1 MNEPGHEAHASG
13 RDGAEPTSPTA
24 GGEIRKQLDRAPGE
38 RYLAAASPAAGA
50 SRTRRLGIAAIV
62 ALGTA
67 VVTLALITF
76 DIGPGLLVLGIVGG
90 WLTGIALAGGAP
102 AGKGA
107 EAGPSRAATAATL
120 AVAGLALGLLLDA
133 LRAYAIGGVL
143 LPWEYALARFGA
155 LAPLA
160 IVLAA
165 AAGALR
171 GR

>member
-1 MNEPGHEAHASG
+1 MSEQ
-13 RDGAEPTSPTA
+13 
-24 GGEIRKQLDRAPGE
+24 GGEVRKLDRALGE
-38 RYLAAASPAAGA
+38 RYRPSGPPTARP
-50 SRTRRLGIAAIV
+50 SRGRRFGIATAV

-67 VVTLALITF
+67 AITFALSTF
-76 DIGPGLLVLGIVGG
+76 DIGPGLLVIGLAGG
-90 WLTGIALAGGAP
+90 WLTGLALAGAP
-102 AGKGA
+102 AGNGTD
-107 EAGPSRAATAATL
+107 AGTGRAATAAVL
-120 AVAGLALGLLLDA
+120 AGGGLAIGLLLDA

-155 LAPLA
+155 LAPLV